1 MGFNEHTGRN
11 EDLRADKR
19 PEGVRGHIPE
29 ILAVLVVLA
38 VVLGIAFA
46 VNSFF
51 FGFDLPG
58 FSRQTSV
65 NVYSVSEDSGAAQTN
80 RTPGSESTDSGSSYE
95 QSKDWRLLLVN
106 SAYPISEDYSIELTE
121 LRYGQK
127 VDSRVY
133 PYLQQMFDDMRA
145 EGLSPRVISGYRT
158 REEQQSR
165 VNSRIS
171 EYMGYGKS
179 REEAQ
184 KLALQWEPAAG
195 ASEHELGIC
204 VDISSEDE
212 DTASAEKVWEWLD
225 ANCASY
231 GFIKRYPT
239 RKASVTGVRGEPW
252 HYRYVGEEAAK
263 EIMSRGITLEEYL
276 GVY

>member
-1 MGFNEHTGRN
+1 MGFEKHTGHT
-11 EDLRADKR
+11 EDLRAKKR
-19 PEGVRGHIPE
+19 PEGLRGHIPE

-38 VVLGIAFA
+38 IVLGIAFA

-65 NVYSVSEDSGAAQTN
+65 NVYSVSEDSGIAQTSGK
-80 RTPGSESTDSGSSYE
+80 PAGEGTDGGSSIE
-95 QSKDWRLLLVN
+95 QSGDWRLLLVN

-165 VNSRIS
+165 VNSRIR
-171 EYMGYGKS
+171 EYMGYGKT
-179 REEAQ
+179 REEAE

-212 DTASAEKVWEWLD
+212 DTETAEKVWAWLD

-239 RKASVTGVRGEPW
+239 RKASVTGRSN
-252 HYRYVGEEAAK
+252 
-263 EIMSRGITLEEYL
+263 IC
-276 GVY
+276 